1 MKFAVA
7 VFLLAAA
14 VQVYALPGG
23 APAAACINIFPVG
36 HSPAASA
43 NPVNQ
48 VANPTDIT
56 ATPYQLSLQ
65 GFRYYIDMQTPGY
78 RYYPGVQYYR
88 KCYNLFSSAMGPQR
102 FSICEYLL
110 YNRFAFE
117 PDLGRLFFVALFRTS
132 CFMRGGI
139 RFLPIVQSRMA
150 KPRGW
155 PRSRIMPA

>member
-14 VQVYALPGG
+14 VQVYALPDG
-23 APAAACINIFPVG
+23 APIGACADIFPVG

-43 NPVNQ
+43 SPVNQ

-78 RYYPGVQYYR
+78 RYYPGIQYYR

-117 PDLGRLFFVALFRTS
+117 PDLGRLFFCLVSNLVLHARWHPLSADSAVSHGQTSRVAEE
-132 CFMRGGI
+132 
-139 RFLPIVQSRMA
+139 
-150 KPRGW
+150 
-155 PRSRIMPA
+155 